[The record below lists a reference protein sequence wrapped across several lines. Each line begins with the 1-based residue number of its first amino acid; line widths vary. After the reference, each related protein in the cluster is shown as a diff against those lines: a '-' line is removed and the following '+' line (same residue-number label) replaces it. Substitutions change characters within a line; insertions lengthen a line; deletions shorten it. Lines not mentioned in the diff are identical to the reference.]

1 MQSNQDMKAPYGLHV
16 IESCLACPV
25 VKHRIFCDLPQHILA
40 RLDDISSAATYPRNA
55 VLFMEGQ
62 KPRGVF
68 VICNGRVKLSTSS
81 PDGKSIIV
89 RVAEAGA
96 IVGLP
101 GTISGKP
108 YELTAEALEPLQANF
123 IPRDAFLQFLHQ
135 HGEAAVR
142 VAEMLNHIYYAT
154 LAEVRYLGLSENT
167 ADKLA
172 RFLLD
177 LPTSPSQNKM
187 RATLT
192 LTHNEIAEIIG
203 ASRETVTRLF
213 TSFKRERYIEVHG
226 STVVFMNKP
235 GLQKLLEDQ
244 HPLQGAVAGSPVTT
258 AAVEAPTDP
267 AIHCCLG
274 SS

>member
-1 MQSNQDMKAPYGLHV
+1 MRYRLRVIPLKKWNILKSSADMKSPYGLQI
-16 IESCLACPV
+16 IESCLACPL
-25 VKHRIFCDLPQHILA
+25 VKDRIFCDLPQNVLST
-40 RLDDISSAATYPRNA
+40 LDDISSAATYPRDA
-55 VLFMEGQ
+55 ILFVEGQ
-62 KPRGVF
+62 EPRGVF

-81 PDGKSIIV
+81 ADGKSIIV
-89 RVAEAGA
+89 RVAEAGE

-123 IPRDAFLQFLHQ
+123 IPREAFLQFLRQ

-142 VAEMLNHIYYAT
+142 VAEMLSQIYHAT
-154 LAEVRYLGLSENT
+154 LAEVRYLGLSVTT
-167 ADKLA
+167 AEKLA

-177 LPTSPSQNKM
+177 LPASQSNGHL

-213 TSFKRERYIEVHG
+213 ASFKREGYIEVHG
-226 STVVFMNKP
+226 STVVFSNKP
-235 GLQKLLEDQ
+235 GLQKL
-244 HPLQGAVAGSPVTT
+244 
-258 AAVEAPTDP
+258 VEAQ
-267 AIHCCLG
+267 A
-274 SS
+274 